1 MLPSLSPE
9 NIAQILSLMVQQ
21 PVKENK
27 PKEPLDSVVTKR
39 TAANMLDV
47 SVRQVE
53 RYIEQGLLT
62 KMVRGANRV
71 VVMRREVEAL
81 VAGWRSC
88 DR

>member
-9 NIAQILSLMVQQ
+9 HIAQILSLMVQQ
-21 PVKENK
+21 PVKESK
-27 PKEPLDSVVTKR
+27 TKQDPPDSVVTKR

-71 VVMRREVEAL
+71 VLMRREVEAL
-81 VAGWRSC
+81 VAGWRN
-88 DR
+88 

>member
-27 PKEPLDSVVTKR
+27 TKQDPPDSVVTKR
-39 TAANMLDV
+39 TAATMLDV

-71 VVMRREVEAL
+71 VVMRSEVEAL
-81 VAGWRSC
+81 VAGWRS
-88 DR
+88 

>member
-1 MLPSLSPE
+1 VLPSLSPE

-27 PKEPLDSVVTKR
+27 TKQNPPDSVVTKR

-71 VVMRREVEAL
+71 VVMRSEVEAL
-81 VAGWRSC
+81 VAGWRS
-88 DR
+88 

>member
-1 MLPSLSPE
+1 
-9 NIAQILSLMVQQ
+9 MVQQ
-21 PVKENK
+21 PVKESK
-27 PKEPLDSVVTKR
+27 TKQDPPDSVVTKR

-71 VVMRREVEAL
+71 VLMRREVEAL
-81 VAGWRSC
+81 VAGWRN
-88 DR
+88 

>member
-27 PKEPLDSVVTKR
+27 TKQNPPDSVVTKR

-71 VVMRREVEAL
+71 VVMRSEVEAL
-81 VAGWRSC
+81 VAGWRS
-88 DR
+88 